1 MIGGSLV
8 RTTGRRAAVVG
19 LGAVLSLGV
28 AVPASWAGP
37 GPGARRHVSTHVR
50 RAARRTARPARVV
63 TEQGKGTRS
72 TSGGASCPWVGSTA
86 PPAARAAMVVAK
98 MSISELDV
106 MVHRV
111 SGPYEGNTQAIPS
124 LCVPALT
131 MSGGPD
137 GPGPHLTGVTRLPS
151 AVSAAATWD
160 PATVKEF
167 GAVTGN
173 ELAGKGVNVE
183 LGPTVNIVRDPRWGR
198 AFESYGE
205 DPFLS
210 GQIAVADIQ
219 GVQSQGPIAMVKH
232 FALYNQETYRN
243 TAADDVIV
251 SDRVAH
257 EIYLPQF
264 QAAVQQGGAE
274 AVMCSYSTINGVD
287 ACQDPYLT
295 QILDG
300 QWDFSGFVMSDGGA
314 THSTVAAANAGLD
327 DMESRGGQHF
337 GAPLVRAVENGQVT
351 LSTLKTM
358 ATRVLTSMFAAGL
371 FNRGPTGSI
380 TAYVASPAHTAVA
393 RAVADEG
400 TVLLKNSGPV
410 LPIHGAKSIA
420 VIGDDGGAGA
430 ITAGGGSTHVVA
442 PHIVTPYLG
451 ITAAAPRGTTVTYS
465 RGYSSNEPNGNA
477 GLLAQAVAKA
487 RAASVAVVF
496 VGLLEEE
503 GVDLTSI
510 DLSPAENQLIAAV
523 ARANPNTVVV
533 LNTGSAVT
541 MPWLSSVKG
550 VVEAWYPGQ
559 EDGDAIADIL
569 FGTVDPSG
577 KLPVTFPTRLSEVP
591 ASTPAQW
598 PGLNHEVQYSE
609 GLLVGYRWYD
619 AKGLT
624 PLFPFGFGL
633 SYTTFAFSNLSVAPD
648 TLSPADS
655 ATVTVDVTNTGSV
668 AGAETVQVYV
678 GDPASVGEPPEQLK
692 GFDKVSL
699 APGQS
704 TEVTISLGPQSFST
718 WDTAQQAWVET
729 PGQYSVMVGD
739 SSANLPETA
748 TVTIG

>member
-1 MIGGSLV
+1 MSV
-8 RTTGRRAAVVG
+8 VAVG
-19 LGAVLSLGV
+19 LLVALGV
-28 AVPASWAGP
+28 AVPASDAGAAP
-37 GPGARRHVSTHVR
+37 VATAHGPKHAPHHVEPATRGKKHSVR
-50 RAARRTARPARVV
+50 R
-63 TEQGKGTRS
+63 RS
-72 TSGGASCPWVGSTA
+72 SASACPWVTSTA
-86 PPAARAAMVVAK
+86 SPAARAAMVVAR
-98 MSISELDV
+98 MSISQLDD

-124 LCVPALT
+124 LCVPALN
-131 MSGGPD
+131 MAGGPD

-160 PATVKEF
+160 PATVEQF
-167 GAVTGN
+167 GAVTGS

-205 DPFLS
+205 DPYLS

-219 GVQSQGPIAMVKH
+219 GVQGQGPIAMVKH

-257 EIYLPQF
+257 EIYMPQF
-264 QAAVQQGGAE
+264 QAAVQQGGAG

-287 ACQDPYLT
+287 ACQDPYLAG
-295 QILDG
+295 ILDG
-300 QWDFSGFVMSDGGA
+300 QWGFGGFVMSDGGA
-314 THSTVAAANAGLD
+314 THSTVAAANAGLE

-337 GAPLVRAVENGQVT
+337 GPALVKAVEHGQVA
-351 LSTLKTM
+351 LSTLQGM
-358 ATRVLTSMFAAGL
+358 ATRVLTTMFAFGL
-371 FNRGPTGSI
+371 FNKAPTGSLSNVV
-380 TAYVASPAHTAVA
+380 TSPAHVAVA
-393 RAVADEG
+393 RSVADEG
-400 TVLLKNSGPV
+400 TVLLKNDDGI
-410 LPIHGAKSIA
+410 LPIGSGVRSIA
-420 VIGDDGGAGA
+420 VIGDDAGPDA

-442 PHIVTPYLG
+442 PHVVTPYQG
-451 ITAAAPRGTTVTYS
+451 IAAAAAGTGTSVVYS
-465 RGYSSNEPNGNA
+465 RGNSSTQPNGNP
-477 GLLAQAVAKA
+477 GLQAKAVAAA
-487 RAASVAVVF
+487 RRASVAVVF
-496 VGLLEEE
+496 AGLLEQE
-503 GVDLTSI
+503 GSDLTSI
-510 DLSPAENQLIAAV
+510 GLSTAENDLISAV

-541 MPWLSSVKG
+541 MPWLSSVKA

-559 EDGDAIADIL
+559 EDGDSIADIL
-569 FGTVDPSG
+569 FGKVDPSG
-577 KLPVTFPTRLSEVP
+577 KLPVTFPVSLADVP

-598 PGLNHEVQYSE
+598 PGLDHEVQYSE

-619 AKGLT
+619 AKGIA

-633 SYTTFAFSNLSVAPD
+633 SYTTFSFSDLNVTPS
-648 TLSPADS
+648 LSPGDS

-668 AGAETVQVYV
+668 AGANTVQAYV

-704 TEVTISLGPQSFST
+704 TQVTMTLGPQSFST
-718 WDTAQQAWVET
+718 WDTPSQSWVET
-729 PGQYSVMVGD
+729 PGEYSVMVGD
-739 SSANLPETA
+739 SSANLPLSSPIS
-748 TVTIG
+748 IG